1 MYDGYRAI
9 AHAYDLLNADVDYER
24 WSNFIETCF
33 DRFLPARPE
42 IVLDLACGT
51 GRMTFPLADRGY
63 DMIGIDGSADML
75 AEAFDKSAARNDRLY
90 EAACRDLGLEPDA
103 PDPDDDASEA
113 AMALV
118 NERSRCP
125 LFLQQDMRD
134 FELYGTVDAA
144 ICCLD
149 SMNYLCGD
157 GDLDACLSCIHLYLA
172 PGGLLI
178 FDVNTPY
185 KFEHVYGDNAYILED
200 EFPADEGGSPSAGS
214 DDDSA
219 SVGRSERS
227 VFCGWQ
233 NAYDP
238 ESGLCRFY
246 LSLFTESE
254 DGRYVRSDEEQTE
267 RCYRYEELT
276 AALDRA
282 GFDLCGVFGDV
293 DLSPVAPTTERWH
306 FVARTRK
313 KGDWYLCR

>member
-9 AHAYDLLNADVDYER
+9 ARTYDKFNADIDYNR
-24 WSNFIETCF
+24 WSDFMEACF
-33 DRFLPARPE
+33 DRFLPARPK

-75 AEAFDKSAARNDRLY
+75 AEAFDKNTIRTDRLY
-90 EAACRDLGLEPDA
+90 EQACLRLGIDPDA
-103 PDPDDDASEA
+103 PDPDGKLFEA
-113 AMALV
+113 AMAEM
-118 NERSRCP
+118 NKTSSPP
-125 LFLQQDMRD
+125 LFLEQDMRA

-149 SMNYLCGD
+149 SVNYLCGD
-157 GDLDACLSCIHLYLA
+157 GDLDACLACIYLYLA

-185 KFEHVYGDNAYILED
+185 KFEHIYGNNAYILED
-200 EFPADEGGSPSAGS
+200 VLSTDVGASTADGTADE
-214 DDDSA
+214 
-219 SVGRSERS
+219 RN

-238 ESGLCRFY
+238 TTGLCRFF
-246 LSLFTESE
+246 LSLFAEQS
-254 DGRYVRSDEEQTE
+254 DGTYTRSDEEQCE
-267 RCYRYEELT
+267 RCYTYGELT

-282 GFDLCGVFGDV
+282 GFDLCGVFADM
-293 DLSPVAPTTERWH
+293 DFSPIAPTTERWH
-306 FVARTRK
+306 VVARTRK
-313 KGDWYLCR
+313 TGDWYLCR